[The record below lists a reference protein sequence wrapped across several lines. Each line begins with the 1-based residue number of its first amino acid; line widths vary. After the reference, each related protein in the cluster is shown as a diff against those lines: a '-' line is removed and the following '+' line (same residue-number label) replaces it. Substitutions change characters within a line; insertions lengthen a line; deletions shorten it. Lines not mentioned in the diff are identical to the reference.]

1 MVGRERRDTY
11 PHRVASG
18 DSHPDS
24 VILWIW
30 RPPPAEGEAK
40 DLTLEI
46 AEDSALQSSWVV

>member
-11 PHRVASG
+11 PHGVASG
-18 DSHPDS
+18 DSHSDS

-46 AEDSALQSSWVV
+46 AEDSALQSPWVV